1 MIPSKK
7 NSGFA
12 VPVYTIILV
21 IVLMAT
27 GVGDSPRPLVNPDGA
42 IGSVNVFVHG
52 QYLSISSKRG
62 IATRD
67 HQQLGMDLNLPVSQ
81 RFTVAAGYSLEPND
95 TLFHRGK
102 LGITIYSKK
111 LGSGITSVNPDGP
124 TGAPVVSAV
133 VSTRIRDGHFDDRS
147 LRISARL
154 LLPTTNHLTVGMGA
168 NYYETDNPLIID
180 EFFGLVNWFMKR
192 YDENQLYINP
202 DGLPGYPVFRL
213 IGGGNSKGIFGQLD
227 ILMPMSPRYSLSIWM
242 RGEKITAPEI
252 QRLGLGAGVN
262 LYPGTN

>member
-1 MIPSKK
+1 MIPSNR

-21 IVLMAT
+21 IVLTAT

-42 IGSVNVFVHG
+42 IGSMNVFVHG

-62 IATRD
+62 IATKD
-67 HQQLGMDLNLPVSQ
+67 HQQFGLDLNLPVSQ

-95 TLFHRGK
+95 TLFHQGK

-124 TGAPVVSAV
+124 TGAPVLSAA
-133 VSTRIRDGHFDDRS
+133 VSTRIQDGHFDDRS
-147 LRISARL
+147 FCISARL
-154 LLPTTNHLTVGMGA
+154 LLPTTTYLTVGAGT
-168 NYYETDNPLIID
+168 NYYDTDDPLNID
-180 EFFGLVNWFMKR
+180 EFFGLVAWFMKR

-202 DGLPGYPVFRL
+202 DGFPGYPVFRL
-213 IGGGNSKGIFGQLD
+213 TGGGNSEGIFGQLD

-242 RGEKITAPEI
+242 RGEKITAREI
-252 QRLGLGAGVN
+252 QRLGLGASVSF
-262 LYPGTN
+262 YPGIN